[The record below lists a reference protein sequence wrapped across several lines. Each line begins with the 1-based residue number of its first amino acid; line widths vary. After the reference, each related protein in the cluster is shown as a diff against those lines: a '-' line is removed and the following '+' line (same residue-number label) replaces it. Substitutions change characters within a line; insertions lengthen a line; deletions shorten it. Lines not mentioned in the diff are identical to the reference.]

1 MANSVNTV
9 SCLPLRAYCFW
20 ILTPTHKSSHYYSES
35 ALLEARS
42 LRQVFINF
50 VSLAQQRVHV
60 LSRDGCKR
68 WGAKEFEIM
77 AELARVKVGV
87 RKAFVQGGLDTPQ
100 VLRLLRDLVGL
111 GHEYLRQGDGKAEER
126 DGTEARGEVV
136 SNLAA
141 YVAKLLALL
150 GLRCFNQFTLLHRGS
165 LSGADVESLAKS
177 LVDFRARVR
186 AAALEGRR
194 RRPRDGSDVEEKEG
208 TTAALAQRLLVLCDE
223 FRERDLIELG
233 IQVKDTGVGECSWT
247 LASPSSAPCEAADQK
262 LDVPGVTLLASRRP
276 K

>member
-100 VLRLLRDLVGL
+100 VLRLLRDL
-111 GHEYLRQGDGKAEER
+111 
-126 DGTEARGEVV
+126 
-136 SNLAA
+136 
-141 YVAKLLALL
+141 
-150 GLRCFNQFTLLHRGS
+150 
-165 LSGADVESLAKS
+165 
-177 LVDFRARVR
+177 
-186 AAALEGRR
+186 
-194 RRPRDGSDVEEKEG
+194 
-208 TTAALAQRLLVLCDE
+208 
-223 FRERDLIELG
+223 
-233 IQVKDTGVGECSWT
+233 
-247 LASPSSAPCEAADQK
+247 
-262 LDVPGVTLLASRRP
+262 
-276 K
+276 